1 MEASGA
7 GYRCSGLYRKLQYS
21 FFPMMAVGM
30 ILADINV
37 KDFWD
42 RTVAKFTFHRLVVI
56 PAVVYG
62 VCSFLPLDKNAFWHL
77 CTAGCHAG
85 RRYNKYS
92 GREIWGGFSLCNK
105 KWLFFL
111 LCYRFPQ
118 SVCGVW
124 YCNRKTLDR
133 GLIENCN

>member
-1 MEASGA
+1 
-7 GYRCSGLYRKLQYS
+7 
-21 FFPMMAVGM
+21 MAVGM

-62 VCSFLPLDKNAFWHL
+62 VCSFLPLDKNAFGICVL
-77 CTAGCHAG
+77 LAAMPAGATTSILAE
-85 RRYNKYS
+85 KYGVDS
-92 GREIWGGFSLCNK
+92 PLQQ